1 MAYLILPFRGPFRGT
16 EVGVGGR
23 WKGDN
28 KSVFICVYLR
38 LNAFFRFT
46 SGGIVLPPR
55 FVMLGLMAGM
65 MAAGTGAVCGQTTST
80 GSAQAASTSS
90 GQAYPDKPIRIV
102 TSDSGGGSDIVA
114 RVIAQAVSAPLG
126 QQVVVDNRGGGVIAG
141 EIVSR
146 AQPDGYTL
154 IYYGSTLWILPL
166 MRKSVPYDTVKDFA
180 PITLAVSS
188 PNILVVHPSVAAK
201 SVKELIALA
210 KARPGELNYASAAA
224 GTIPHLAAEL
234 FKSMAGVDLVRVVY
248 KGTGA
253 ALNDL
258 LGGQVQV
265 MFATA
270 PSAAPH
276 VKTGRLRALA
286 MTTAHP
292 SAAFPE
298 LPTIATAGLPG
309 YEAVQVSGMFA
320 PAKTPAAIIN
330 RLNQEIVRALNQANV
345 KEKLSSTGVE
355 VVGSSAEQFAAKI
368 KSEIVRMG
376 KVIREAGIRDE

>member
-1 MAYLILPFRGPFRGT
+1 MPPMHYLITILAT
-16 EVGVGGR
+16 VAACACAGR
-23 WKGDN
+23 
-28 KSVFICVYLR
+28 
-38 LNAFFRFT
+38 A
-46 SGGIVLPPR
+46 
-55 FVMLGLMAGM
+55 MAQT
-65 MAAGTGAVCGQTTST
+65 AAPG
-80 GSAQAASTSS
+80 
-90 GQAYPDKPIRIV
+90 YPSKPIRVV
-102 TSDSGGGSDIVA
+102 TSDAGGGSDVIV
-114 RVIAQAVSAPLG
+114 RVIAQAVTAPLG
-126 QQVVVDNRGGGVIAG
+126 QQVVIDNRGGGVIAG

-166 MRKSVPYDTVKDFA
+166 MRKSVPYDTVRDFA

-188 PNILVVHPSVAAK
+188 PNVLVVHPSVAAK

-210 KARPGELNYASAAA
+210 KTKPGELNYASAAA

-234 FKSMAGVDLVRVVY
+234 FKSMAGVDIVRIVY

-286 MTTAHP
+286 MTTAQP
-292 SAAFPE
+292 SSAFPD
-298 LPTIATAGLPG
+298 LPTISAAGLPG
-309 YEAVQVSGMFA
+309 YEAVQISGMFA
-320 PAKTPAAIIN
+320 PAKTPVSIIN
-330 RLNQEIVRALNQANV
+330 RLNQDIVRALHQPSV
-345 KEKLSSTGVE
+345 RDKLASTGVE
-355 VVGSSAEQFAAKI
+355 VVGSTPEQFSAKI
-368 KSEIVRMG
+368 KSEIARMG
-376 KVIREAGIRDE
+376 KVIRNAGIRDE

>member
-1 MAYLILPFRGPFRGT
+1 MSPIWNFSKLRVEKLMLHRRFL
-16 EVGVGGR
+16 
-23 WKGDN
+23 
-28 KSVFICVYLR
+28 KSLLC
-38 LNAFFRFT
+38 A
-46 SGGIVLPPR
+46 
-55 FVMLGLMAGM
+55 GLTLTG
-65 MAAGTGAVCGQTTST
+65 AGTAGAQSTTT
-80 GSAQAASTSS
+80 AGAPAFPA
-90 GQAYPDKPIRIV
+90 KPIRIV
-102 TSDSGGGSDIVA
+102 TSDAGGGSDVIV
-114 RVIAQAVSAPLG
+114 RVIAQGITGPLG

-146 AQPDGYTL
+146 SQPDGYTL

-166 MRKSVPYDTVKDFA
+166 MRKSVPYDTVRDFA

-188 PNILVVHPSVAAK
+188 PNVLVVHPTVAAK

-210 KARPGELNYASAAA
+210 KSRPGELNYASAAA

-234 FKSMAGVDLVRVVY
+234 FKSMAGVDLMRIVY

-258 LGGQVQV
+258 LGGQVHV

-276 VKTGRLRALA
+276 IKTGRLRALA
-286 MTTAHP
+286 MTSAQPT
-292 SAAFPE
+292 AAFPD

-320 PAKTPAAIIN
+320 PAKTPAVIIARVN
-330 RLNQEIVRALNQANV
+330 KEIVSALRLTSVRERLA
-345 KEKLSSTGVE
+345 STGVE
-355 VVGSSAEQFAAKI
+355 AVGSTPEQFAAKI
-368 KSEIVRMG
+368 KSEIARMG
-376 KVIREAGIRDE
+376 KVIRDAGIRDE